1 MYFNAEEFGKRMQKV
16 RCENHLT
23 QEQLADLLNISR
35 IHVARIERGAR
46 TCSID
51 LLVEIA
57 DALHVSTDFLLTGNP
72 TNKEVKQL
80 LSKSIFELTK
90 VLEEL

>member
-1 MYFNAEEFGKRMQKV
+1 MYSNSEEFGKRMQKV

-90 VLEEL
+90 MLEDL

>member
-1 MYFNAEEFGKRMQKV
+1 MYSNAEEFGKRMQKV

-46 TCSID
+46 T
-51 LLVEIA
+51 VEIA

-90 VLEEL
+90 MLEDL

>member
-1 MYFNAEEFGKRMQKV
+1 MYSNAEEFGKRMQKV

-23 QEQLADLLNISR
+23 QEQLADLLNIS
-35 IHVARIERGAR
+35 RIERGAR

-90 VLEEL
+90 MLEDL

>member
-1 MYFNAEEFGKRMQKV
+1 MYSNAEEFGKRMQKV

-57 DALHVSTDFLLTGNP
+57 DALHVSTDFFANG
-72 TNKEVKQL
+72 ESDKQG
-80 LSKSIFELTK
+80 SKAAAFKIYF
-90 VLEEL
+90 

>member
-1 MYFNAEEFGKRMQKV
+1 MYSNAEEFGKRMQKV

-57 DALHVSTDFLLTGNP
+57 DALHIAFKVCVVDKIAVGLSVLRNEHI
-72 TNKEVKQL
+72 EV
-80 LSKSIFELTK
+80 
-90 VLEEL
+90 VH